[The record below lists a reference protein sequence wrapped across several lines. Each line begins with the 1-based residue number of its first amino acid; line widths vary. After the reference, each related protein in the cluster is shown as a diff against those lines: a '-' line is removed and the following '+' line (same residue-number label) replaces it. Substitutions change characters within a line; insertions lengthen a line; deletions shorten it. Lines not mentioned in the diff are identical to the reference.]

1 VGIGAGAFFSKNLAA
16 PVHDIIENINGLES
30 GQVLKKKKTD
40 GIFTS
45 VFDSLDKLKIRLMS
59 ADTERKNAENQ
70 RKEWITNVSH
80 DMKTPLS
87 TVKGYAE
94 LLMEDGYEIS
104 DAERKK
110 YAEKIRNHAE
120 TIEKLIEELKFGRLL
135 EDGKI
140 KTQKEE
146 IDLCKLLRECGSEIP
161 FSEKENRLRLEFE
174 KEPMYVTV
182 DKQLMKRCFMN
193 IIGNALVHNNGNA
206 AITILC
212 SQAEKTSIKICD
224 NGKGME
230 RDELSNIFDR
240 YYRGKGAKK
249 TAGSGLGLA
258 IAKEIVQAHDGS
270 ITVES
275 EVGKGTIFTIT
286 L

>member
-1 VGIGAGAFFSKNLAA
+1 
-16 PVHDIIENINGLES
+16 
-30 GQVLKKKKTD
+30 
-40 GIFTS
+40 
-45 VFDSLDKLKIRLMS
+45 
-59 ADTERKNAENQ
+59 
-70 RKEWITNVSH
+70 
-80 DMKTPLS
+80 
-87 TVKGYAE
+87 
-94 LLMEDGYEIS
+94 
-104 DAERKK
+104 
-110 YAEKIRNHAE
+110 
-120 TIEKLIEELKFGRLL
+120 
-135 EDGKI
+135 
-140 KTQKEE
+140 
-146 IDLCKLLRECGSEIP
+146 
-161 FSEKENRLRLEFE
+161 
-174 KEPMYVTV
+174 
-182 DKQLMKRCFMN
+182 MN